1 MHAEK
6 NYNPTYLHHKKNGSS
21 STLRELVFGMEDGMV
36 STMGAI
42 TGIAI
47 GSGDHFIVVLSGVV
61 IIAVESIS
69 MGVGSYLSN
78 KSERAMEERILAE
91 EKQEIA
97 DMPKEEAEELVGLL
111 TADGWSQEI
120 AEKMAEEAEKKPA
133 LMLREMAY
141 RELNVIP
148 HKEEN
153 PLKNGF
159 VMLGSYIVGGLVPL
173 LPYFLLP
180 DPIKTIPL
188 SISVTLVGLFAL
200 GAYTTKFSLRSWW
213 KGGLEMLA
221 LAGLAGFV
229 GYLVGHYATAFTNML

>member
-1 MHAEK
+1 MNAEK
-6 NYNPTYLHHKKNGSS
+6 HYNPNYLHHKKNGFG

-42 TGIAI
+42 TGIAV
-47 GSGDHFIVVLSGVV
+47 GSGDHFIVVLSGFV

-78 KSERAMEERILAE
+78 KSESNMEKRILSE

-97 DMPKEEAEELVGLL
+97 DMPAEEAEELVGLL

-120 AEKMAEEAEKKPA
+120 AEKMAVEAEGKPE

-141 RELNVIP
+141 RELKIIP
-148 HKEEN
+148 HKEES

-159 VMLGSYIVGGLVPL
+159 VMLGSYIVGGLIPL

-200 GAYTTKFSLRSWW
+200 GVYTTKFSLRSWW

-229 GYLVGHYATAFTNML
+229 GYLVGHYASALTNIF